1 MWNTN
6 FGSNETSRHMQ
17 AEEARR
23 QAEVRRLQLETGDVH
38 LGRLFEKIRWGLGHL
53 GRLMVSL
60 GQRLEQASQSQ
71 TRSVQDSAR
80 ERAHTTG

>member
-6 FGSNETSRHMQ
+6 PGSDETSRHMQ

-38 LGRLFEKIRWGLGHL
+38 LGRLLQKSWWALGQL

-60 GQRLEQASQSQ
+60 GQRLEQASQSKA
-71 TRSVQDSAR
+71 RSIQDRAH
-80 ERAHTTG
+80 ERA

>member
-6 FGSNETSRHMQ
+6 LGSNETSRHMQ

-23 QAEVRRLQLETGDVH
+23 QAEVHRLQLETGDVH
-38 LGRLFEKIRWGLGHL
+38 LGRLLQMGWWALGQL
-53 GRLMVSL
+53 GCLMVSL

-71 TRSVQDSAR
+71 ARSIQHSAH
-80 ERAHTTG
+80 ERG